1 MKFGESLQ
9 LALISEFAEEYV
21 DYQGI
26 KQRIQ
31 FVASLPEN
39 EKEAYLQRAPDGS
52 WPKDSPDEMLVAN
65 LEKVVNFF
73 STNIS
78 QLNAYINR
86 LSNEDDPELARQ
98 SGSINELQERH
109 EQIKD
114 LDLRL
119 QKLSSFAEWNKLA
132 FEKLAARMDKHLGTD
147 RQTTFYERKVS
158 KLDFANSA
166 KIYETLLSLKKL
178 DSSQK
183 RIDTLKKLEHI
194 SSKHPI
200 KKDLLTY
207 IQQDDVKEVAET
219 CINAPETVL
228 IDILAATIVAAAKAC
243 MREVVGRMGLRS
255 ECLASAL
262 RRAINNLEGPDHGVH
277 CFLEVVKDICCVVYL
292 EKDHLNSLLTRIL
305 AVERNSRGQTVMHSA
320 AQSGYHMLCYE
331 FCKIISSIPSAE
343 PLNWMRPYWF
353 DVMQDTPLSLAIRG
367 NHVKV
372 LHALLS
378 CQDRGTPSTKPGP
391 IPPLVLVCLVGDN
404 AGMIKELLDAGF
416 NSNEHDAKG
425 STCLHAAVRNH
436 RSNCVETL
444 IKHGVNQNI
453 REAPFSWT
461 PLMLASA
468 LGFSDIIKILVEAGS
483 PVDAVDASGWT
494 AMEHAVVRGN
504 LEALDVLQTSFALSD
519 GPVNLDS
526 LSIKPSGAEVR
537 SRKRAMELQPSSSI
551 VILRLS
557 GLTGRIRVTL
567 EGEGTQYLSGK
578 TSSSAVSSKSST
590 TDLLSTSL
598 ATNIQPSS
606 ESSNSSLLR
615 EKSASST
622 VVIDVPRS
630 HFDSVGEVDF
640 EDVVEPDETN
650 DESIYMHYDAAQEV
664 SLKSTVASPPYELIF
679 ITKDVDKTTVCIDA
693 LGHRSLKVIG
703 RAYAQLS
710 DFIPN
715 LGKGMQSL
723 KPLPSLTLLS
733 NKGLKPIAKIHV
745 DALVSTVPDE
755 DILKLG
761 SERVHGAS
769 SLEAVSNFDRST
781 LEDKDELSATSSKS
795 PSESGKV
802 SSVEVIGHRGLGKN
816 QPNSLTLQLGEN
828 TVQSFIKA
836 ADLGASYVEL
846 DVQLT
851 KDMIPV
857 VYHDFAVNETGT
869 DAQVHSLTLEQFLSV
884 SHSPSDKPAEDVR
897 EYSLK
902 RRPRAYS
909 SSVSRSS
916 DTQLNLLNLLNSQ
929 EDPVSAKQKVYKG
942 NALGHSICA
951 PFNTLRDILE
961 KVPQSVGLNVEF
973 KYPMLSE
980 AEEENLLPVAYDYN
994 AFVDTILSVIQK
1006 YGGHRRYIFSSFN
1019 PDICILL
1026 SLKCSVPVLFLTEGG
1041 TAFRTD
1047 ARAAS
1052 LKNAIKF
1059 AAQWNLLGIVSACEP
1074 LIQSPRL
1081 IKAVKQLKLAC
1092 YTYGVLNNN
1101 TDNVR
1106 RQVRFGVDAVI
1117 VDNVLAVR
1125 KALNEGER

>member
-1 MKFGESLQ
+1 MLTCSLQ
-9 LALISEFAEEYV
+9 LALISEFADEYV
-21 DYQGI
+21 DYNGI
-26 KQRIQ
+26 KQKIQ
-31 FVASLPEN
+31 YVASLPPN
-39 EKEAYLQRAPDGS
+39 EKEYMLRASDGVY
-52 WPKDSPDEMLVAN
+52 PKGSPDEMLIAN
-65 LEKVVNFF
+65 LEKVANFF

-78 QLNAYINR
+78 QLNAYISR
-86 LSNEDDPELARQ
+86 LSKEDDLEITHQ
-98 SGSINELQERH
+98 HNGSSNESQERNK
-109 EQIKD
+109 QVKD

-132 FEKLAARMDKHLGTD
+132 FEKLSTKMDKHLGTD
-147 RQTTFYERKVS
+147 RETTFYERKVV

-166 KIYETLLSLKKL
+166 KIYETLLSLKTW
-178 DSSQK
+178 DNSQK
-183 RIDTLKKLEHI
+183 KIDTLKKLEHI

-200 KKDLLTY
+200 KKDLLAY
-207 IQQDDVKEVAET
+207 IQQDDVREIAET
-219 CINAPETVL
+219 CINAPEAVL

-262 RRAINNLEGPDHGVH
+262 RRAVNNLDGSDHGVY
-277 CFLEVVKDICCVVYL
+277 CFLDVVKDICSVVYL
-292 EKDHLNSLLTRIL
+292 GKDHLNTLLTRIL
-305 AVERNSRGQTVMHSA
+305 AVERNSKGQTVMHSA
-320 AQSGYHMLCYE
+320 AEAGFDTLSNE

-353 DVMQDTPLSLAIRG
+353 DVMQDTPLTLAIRG

-378 CQDRGTPSTKPGP
+378 CQDKSTPSSKPGP

-404 AGMIKELLDAGF
+404 AGLIKELLDAGF
-416 NSNEHDAKG
+416 NVNEHDAKG
-425 STCLHAAVRNH
+425 STALHAAVRNH
-436 RSNCVETL
+436 RLSCVKML
-444 IKHGVNQNI
+444 IQYGADQNI

-461 PLMLASA
+461 PLMLAGA
-468 LGFSDIIKILVEAGS
+468 LGFSEIMKVLIELGS
-483 PVDAVDASGWT
+483 PVDEVDASGWT

-504 LEALDVLQTSFALSD
+504 MEVLDLLQTSITLSD

-567 EGEGTQYLSGK
+567 EGEETQYLSGK
-578 TSSSAVSSKSST
+578 ASSNIGSSKSST
-590 TDLLSTSL
+590 ADLPTSSL
-598 ATNIQPSS
+598 ATNIQANSLDSS
-606 ESSNSSLLR
+606 ASSR
-615 EKSASST
+615 EKSTSSS

-630 HFDSVGEVDF
+630 HFDNVGEVDL
-640 EDVVEPDETN
+640 EDVVEPDETV
-650 DESIYMHYDAAQEV
+650 DDSIYMHYEATEEINT
-664 SLKSTVASPPYELIF
+664 KSTVASPPYELIF
-679 ITKDVDKTTVCIDA
+679 TTNNVEKTTVCIDA

-710 DFIPN
+710 DFIPS
-715 LGKGMQSL
+715 LGKDMQSL
-723 KPLPSLTLLS
+723 RPLPSLTLLS
-733 NKGLKPIAKIHV
+733 SKGLKPIAKIHV
-745 DALVSTVPDE
+745 DALVSTIPDK
-755 DILKLG
+755 DVLKLG
-761 SERVHGAS
+761 SERVHGAN
-769 SLEAVSNFDRST
+769 SLESVSNIDRSA
-781 LEDKDELSATSSKS
+781 LEDADESPAASKS
-795 PSESGKV
+795 PSESGKS

-816 QPNSLTLQLGEN
+816 QPDRLTLQLGEN

-851 KDMIPV
+851 KDKVPV
-857 VYHDFAVNETGT
+857 VYHDFSVNETGT
-869 DAQVHSLTLEQFLSV
+869 DTQVHSLTLEQFLSV
-884 SHSPSDKPAEDVR
+884 SHSPSDKKMADELQ

-909 SSVSRSS
+909 SSVTRSS
-916 DTQLNLLNLLNSQ
+916 DTHLNLLNLLNSQ
-929 EDPVSAKQKVYKG
+929 EEHSATKHKVYKG

-1006 YGGHRRYIFSSFN
+1006 HGGHRRYIFSSFN
-1019 PDICILL
+1019 PDVCILL

-1052 LKNAIKF
+1052 LKNSMRF

-1074 LIQSPRL
+1074 LIKSPRL
-1081 IKAVKQLKLAC
+1081 IKAVKQLKLTC
-1092 YTYGVLNNN
+1092 YTYGVLNND

-1125 KALNEGER
+1125 KALNEADN

>member
-1 MKFGESLQ
+1 MLTCSLQ
-9 LALISEFAEEYV
+9 LALISEFADEYV
-21 DYQGI
+21 DYNGI
-26 KQRIQ
+26 KQKIQ
-31 FVASLPEN
+31 FVASNPTSKN
-39 EKEAYLQRAPDGS
+39 AYLQRAPDGS
-52 WPKDSPDEMLVAN
+52 WPKGSPDEMLVAN

-78 QLNAYINR
+78 QLNAYISR
-86 LSNEDDPELARQ
+86 LSNEDDLEITNHR
-98 SGSINELQERH
+98 SGSINETQERNK
-109 EQIKD
+109 QIKD

-132 FEKLAARMDKHLGTD
+132 FEKLSANMDKHLGTD
-147 RQTTFYERKVS
+147 RETTFYERKVM

-166 KIYETLLSLKKL
+166 KIYETLLSLKAL

-183 RIDTLKKLEHI
+183 KTDTLKKLEHI

-207 IQQDDVKEVAET
+207 IQQDDVREIAET

-262 RRAINNLEGPDHGVH
+262 RRAVNNLDGPGHGVY
-277 CFLEVVKDICCVVYL
+277 CFLEVVKDICSVIYL

-305 AVERNSRGQTVMHSA
+305 SVERNSKGQTVMHSA
-320 AQSGYHMLCYE
+320 AEAGFYTLCYE

-353 DVMQDTPLSLAIRG
+353 DIMHDTPLTLAIRG

-378 CQDRGTPSTKPGP
+378 CQDKSTPSTKPGP

-416 NSNEHDAKG
+416 DANEHDAKG
-425 STCLHAAVRNH
+425 SSALHAAVRNH
-436 RSNCVETL
+436 RSSCVEML
-444 IKHGVNQNI
+444 IKYGADQNT

-468 LGFSDIIKILVEAGS
+468 LGFSEIIKVLIQFGS
-483 PVDAVDASGWT
+483 SVDEIDASGWT
-494 AMEHAVVRGN
+494 AMEHAVVRGKM
-504 LEALDVLQTSFALSD
+504 EVLDLLQTSVTLSD

-526 LSIKPSGAEVR
+526 LSVKSSGAEMR
-537 SRKRAMELQPSSSI
+537 SRKRAMEIQPSSSI

-567 EGEGTQYLSGK
+567 EGEEAQYLSGK
-578 TSSSAVSSKSST
+578 ASSSVGSSKSST
-590 TDLLSTSL
+590 ADLPSTSL
-598 ATNIQPSS
+598 ATNIQATSS
-606 ESSNSSLLR
+606 ESSMFR
-615 EKSASST
+615 EKSTSSS

-630 HFDSVGEVDF
+630 HFDNVGEVDF
-640 EDVVEPDETN
+640 EDVVEPDEAI
-650 DESIYMHYDAAQEV
+650 DDSVYMHYEATEEINV
-664 SLKSTVASPPYELIF
+664 KSAVASPPYELVF
-679 ITKDVDKTTVCIDA
+679 ATKNIDKTTVCIDA

-733 NKGLKPIAKIHV
+733 SKGLKPIAKIHV
-745 DALVSTVPDE
+745 DALVSTAPDKN
-755 DILKLG
+755 ILKLG
-761 SERVHGAS
+761 SERVHGAN
-769 SLEAVSNFDRST
+769 SLESVSNFDRST
-781 LEDKDELSATSSKS
+781 LEDHDESPATSKS
-795 PSESGKV
+795 PSESGK
-802 SSVEVIGHRGLGKN
+802 SNSVEVIGHRGLGKN
-816 QPNSLTLQLGEN
+816 QPDRLTLQLGEN

-851 KDMIPV
+851 KDKVPV

-884 SHSPSDKPAEDVR
+884 SHSPSDKKMADDLH

-916 DTQLNLLNLLNSQ
+916 DTHLDLLNLLNSQ
-929 EDPVSAKQKVYKG
+929 EEPSNTKRKVYKG

-1052 LKNAIKF
+1052 LKDSMRF

-1074 LIQSPRL
+1074 LIKTPRL
-1081 IKAVKQLKLAC
+1081 IKAVKQLKLTC
-1092 YTYGVLNNN
+1092 YTYGVLNND

-1125 KALNEGER
+1125 KALNQNEN